1 MIGAIFLIF
10 LLFAVSWY
18 VIRSFQKNHR
28 GFSKTIALNLYW
40 FHAFFFLVYYL
51 YTLSNRSDSRQYF
64 ARAAENYSSWTRIYT
79 SGTQFIDFI
88 AYPFI
93 KLGFTYEMMM
103 VLFAWFGYLGF
114 VYFYIF
120 FKENIRFTHKI
131 FGYDLLTVLLFLP
144 NMHFWTVSLG
154 KGSLIFLGLGMAI
167 YGLSRFEKRKIA
179 LIAGLA
185 IVYHVRPHV
194 FLFMMIGILVGI
206 FTGRQKVKTWQKIL
220 VVVAGAGV
228 MFLLYD
234 KILAFAGLDSDD
246 VVGSFEDFSSGRSS
260 ELAKSGSGIDTS
272 NYPLILKLI
281 TFWFRPL
288 FFDAPGVLGIIV
300 SFENLLYVIITARL
314 FKKSFPAFVLKG
326 PALVKTSLIIF
337 LVSSIALSA
346 TMGNLGI
353 IIRQKSMVMYFFFFA
368 VLMFLDSEKGKALQ
382 QRLLRKK
389 KVAARQQ
396 AIKRLMVE

>member
-1 MIGAIFLIF
+1 MILVLWGLSH
-10 LLFAVSWY
+10 LLAHF
-18 VIRSFQKNHR
+18 FHR
-28 GFSKTIALNLYW
+28 KYKWFDAKLGSSLYW
-40 FHAFFFLVYYL
+40 VHTFFCFVYYI
-51 YTLSNRSDSRQYF
+51 YTLSNRSDSLQYF
-64 ARAAENYSSWTRIYT
+64 ARTSSEYHDWLLIYT

-131 FGYDLLTVLLFLP
+131 FGYNLLTVLLFLP

-220 VVVAGAGV
+220 VVVAGAGA

-389 KVAARQQ
+389 KIAARQQ
-396 AIKRLMVE
+396 AMKRLMVE

>member
-1 MIGAIFLIF
+1 LIGAIILIVVFWGLSKFLTYRLARKHPSIS
-10 LLFAVSWY
+10 VD
-18 VIRSFQKNHR
+18 VVN
-28 GFSKTIALNLYW
+28 GLYW
-40 FHAFFFLVYYL
+40 YHSAFLGVYYI
-51 YTLSNRSDSRQYF
+51 YTLSSRSDSLQYF
-64 ARAAENYSSWTRIYT
+64 ARTSNDYDNWLPIYT
-79 SGTQFIDFI
+79 SGTKFIDFI

-220 VVVAGAGV
+220 VVVAGAGA

-389 KVAARQQ
+389 KIAAKQQ
-396 AIKRLMVE
+396 AMKRLMVE